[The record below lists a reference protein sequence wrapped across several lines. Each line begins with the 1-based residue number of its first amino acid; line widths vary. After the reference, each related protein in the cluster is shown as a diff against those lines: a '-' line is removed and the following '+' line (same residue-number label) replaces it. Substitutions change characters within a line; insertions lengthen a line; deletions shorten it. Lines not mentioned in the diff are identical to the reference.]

1 MIKFDTDIFF
11 SKLRNEMKD
20 VLKEHDKILDK
31 SNSDEVITEEE
42 ASKLLKVSKRTLL
55 NKRKKGELPKNTY
68 FYVGKSAR
76 YKRIKLIEYF
86 SSTI

>member
-11 SKLRNEMKD
+11 SKLRNEIKD

-55 NKRKKGELPKNTY
+55 NKRKKGELPKNIY
-68 FYVGKSAR
+68 FYVGKSVR

-86 SSTI
+86 SSIT